1 MELLRKVRSR
11 TVITGSLGLTAL
23 AWITWKI
30 DPTASSSPL
39 VPLLESAVLLV
50 NIPLTILWPRGKR
63 AAVAAFQRYLLNPV
77 VRLLFRIGFV
87 PFGYAL
93 VETVGRR
100 TGRRYRTPVGNGL
113 DGDVFWIIA
122 EHGYRAGYVRNLL
135 AEPTVRVKLRQ
146 GWRFVWRDGR
156 ATVLPDED
164 PLERQRRL
172 VGWHPLRMLNAIVV
186 RALGADLLVIRID
199 LAPRESASGADRV
212 PSIERSA

>member
-1 MELLRKVRSR
+1 M
-11 TVITGSLGLTAL
+11 ITGSVGLTAL

-39 VPLLESAVLLV
+39 VPLLESAVLLI
-50 NIPLTILWPRGKR
+50 NIPLTILWPHRKR
-63 AAVAAFQRYLLNPV
+63 AVVTVFQRYLLNPV
-77 VRLLFRIGFV
+77 VRLLFRSGFV

-113 DGDVFWIIA
+113 EGDAFWIIA
-122 EHGYRAGYVRNLL
+122 EHGYRAGYVRNLI
-135 AEPTVRVKLRQ
+135 AEPAVRVKLRQ
-146 GWRFVWRDGR
+146 GWRFVWRDGW
-156 ATVLPDED
+156 ATVLPNED

-172 VGWHPLRMLNAIVV
+172 VRWHPLRMLNAIVV

-199 LAPRESASGADRV
+199 LTPRESAGEPDQAAC
-212 PSIERSA
+212 IERSA

>member
-1 MELLRKVRSR
+1 MEIRRKARSR
-11 TVITGSLGLTAL
+11 TVITGSAAVAAL
-23 AWITWKI
+23 VWITWKV

-39 VPLLESAVLLV
+39 VPSVESALALA
-50 NIPLTILWPRGKR
+50 NIPLTIAWPSRKR
-63 AAVAAFQRYLLNPV
+63 AVVAAFQRYLLNPV

-100 TGRRYRTPVGNGL
+100 TGRRYRTPVGNGSA
-113 DGDVFWIIA
+113 GDVFWIIA
-122 EHGYRAGYVRNLL
+122 EHGYRAGYVRNLM
-135 AEPTVRVKLRQ
+135 ADPTVRVKLRQ
-146 GWRFVWRDGR
+146 GWRFVWRTGR

-172 VGWHPLRMLNAIVV
+172 ARWRPLRILNAIMV

-199 LAPRESASGADRV
+199 LDQPPGSAAPATAV
-212 PSIERSA
+212 AQ